1 MNLLVSVLLLQ
12 SADDT
17 FKRIEESLER
27 AKSVEVV
34 FKGEVA
40 GAGGVKEEK
49 MAYSGALRCSG
60 EKTSLTF
67 KMVRESR
74 EHEIKT
80 VVDGAR
86 MRVID
91 GTRIQEKEAPKNLR
105 ANLNVMIG
113 RSGMYLAMMMG
124 RPPLKPGE
132 KEPDPK
138 ELFRVSDVK
147 IAEEGVLTYR
157 MNLDGA
163 TEIVD
168 AKLWYDPKTLKL
180 LKRTI
185 GAKVGN
191 ETLSVTELYEGY
203 TLNGDIPQ
211 DKLK

>member
-1 MNLLVSVLLLQ
+1 MNLLLSVLLLQ
-12 SADDT
+12 SADET
-17 FKRIEESLER
+17 FKRIEESLDR

-40 GAGGVKEEK
+40 AAGGGKEEK
-49 MAYSGALRCSG
+49 LAYSGAVRSLG
-60 EKTSLTF
+60 EKMSLTF
-67 KMVRESR
+67 KMARDGR

-80 VVDGAR
+80 VVDGAT

-91 GTRIQEKEAPKNLR
+91 GPRVQEKEAPKNFR

-138 ELFRVSDVK
+138 GLFRVSEVK

-157 MNLDGA
+157 MNLDGP
-163 TEIVD
+163 TEVVD
-168 AKLWYDPKTLKL
+168 AKIWYDPKTFKL

-185 GAKVGN
+185 GVKVGN
-191 ETLSVTELYEGY
+191 ETLSLTELYEGY

-211 DKLK
+211 EKLK